1 MIYGLETLLTL
12 FIALVSFII
21 VIAAQA
27 YLSSTYKKGKEIL
40 SRSGLSGCEV
50 ARKILDSNG
59 LSDVYV
65 VQTEGIL
72 SDHYDP
78 RRKVV
83 RLSKDIFHGST
94 IAATA
99 VAAHECG
106 HAIQDKDGYMFMRIR
121 SKIVPVVNLIT
132 YIGYIVLLIS
142 LFAGITGYLKIS
154 ILLIAVTLVF
164 QLITLPV
171 EFDASKR
178 ALNELNRLALTSPK
192 EKELSEKVLKAAA
205 LTYVASLISIVLD
218 LLRLVIML
226 NDRE

>member
-164 QLITLPV
+164 QLVTLPV

-178 ALNELNRLALTSPK
+178 ALNELNRLALTNPK

>member
-1 MIYGLETLLTL
+1 MIYGLETILTFGL
-12 FIALVSFII
+12 AIIAFII

-27 YLSSTYKKGKEIL
+27 YLSSTYKKGKEKENNN
-40 SRSGLSGCEV
+40 GLSGCEI

-59 LSDVYV
+59 LDDVYV
-65 VQTEGIL
+65 VLTSGML

-78 RRKVV
+78 KRKVV
-83 RLSKDIFHGST
+83 RLSKDIFHGT
-94 IAATA
+94 TVAATA

-106 HAIQDKDGYMFMRIR
+106 HAIQDKENYIFMRIR
-121 SKIVPVVNLIT
+121 AFLVPLVNFMT
-132 YIGYIVLLIS
+132 YIGYFGLVVSI
-142 LFAGITGYLKIS
+142 FAGITGYLKIS
-154 ILLIAVTLVF
+154 IALIAISLLF

-178 ALNELNRLALTSPK
+178 ALKEINRLSLTTK
-192 EKELSEKVLKAAA
+192 DEKELSSQVLKAAA
-205 LTYVASLISIVLD
+205 LTYVASLISTVID

>member
-121 SKIVPVVNLIT
+121 SMIVPVVNLIT

-164 QLITLPV
+164 QLVTLPV

-178 ALNELNRLALTSPK
+178 ALNELNRLALTNPK

>member
-1 MIYGLETLLTL
+1 MIYGLETVLTFGL
-12 FIALVSFII
+12 AIVAFVI

-27 YLSSTYKKGKEIL
+27 YLSSTYKKGKEKNNNN
-40 SRSGLSGCEV
+40 GLSGCEV

-59 LSDVYV
+59 LDDVYV
-65 VQTEGIL
+65 VVTSGML

-78 RRKVV
+78 KRKVV
-83 RLSKDIFHGST
+83 RLSKDIFHGTSV
-94 IAATA
+94 AATS

-106 HAIQDKDGYMFMRIR
+106 HAIQDKENYTFMRIR
-121 SKIVPVVNLIT
+121 SLLVPVVNFMT
-132 YIGYIVLLIS
+132 YIGYFGLIVSI
-142 LFAGITGYLKIS
+142 FAGITGYLKIS
-154 ILLIAVTLVF
+154 IGLVALSLLF

-178 ALNELNRLALTSPK
+178 ALKELDKQSLLSND

-205 LTYVASLISIVLD
+205 LTYVASLISTIID

-226 NDRE
+226 NDRD

>member
-1 MIYGLETLLTL
+1 MIYGLETVFTL
-12 FIALVSFII
+12 FLAVISFVI
-21 VIAAQA
+21 VIASQA
-27 YLSSTYKKGKEIL
+27 YLSSTYKKGKEQKNDN
-40 SRSGLSGCEV
+40 GLSGCEV

-65 VQTEGIL
+65 VQTDGML

-78 RRKVV
+78 KRKVV
-83 RLSKDIFHGST
+83 RLSKDIFHGT
-94 IAATA
+94 TVAATS

-106 HAIQDKDGYMFMRIR
+106 HAIQDKDNYTFMQIR
-121 SKIVPVVNLIT
+121 SLLVPVVNFMT
-132 YIGYIVLLIS
+132 YIGYFALLIS
-142 LFAGITGYLKIS
+142 IFAGITGYLKIS
-154 ILLIAVTLVF
+154 IGLIVITLVF

-178 ALNELNRLALTSPK
+178 ALGELNRLSLTSPN

-205 LTYVASLISIVLD
+205 LTYVASLISTVID

-226 NDRE
+226 NDRD